1 MASSNSSSASDE
13 VYRARRI
20 PAIALILPLLLS
32 VAAPIAMVT
41 PVSAQDSES
50 GLAPEDIWS
59 DEYLNQVYP
68 WAGDEKA
75 QFSEYYDYFSMK
87 TRMQI
92 LADRNPNIL
101 SFHEGLLGGTNA
113 RGNQMTLDDYK
124 GWHYRHPSPWVKIT
138 ENVQGLFSCIG

>member
-1 MASSNSSSASDE
+1 MLLPFLLSMISPVAMAPVATAQESSNGYS
-13 VYRARRI
+13 
-20 PAIALILPLLLS
+20 
-32 VAAPIAMVT
+32 
-41 PVSAQDSES
+41 
-50 GLAPEDIWS
+50 PEDIWS

-92 LADRNPNIL
+92 LADRNPTIL

-138 ENVQGLFSCIG
+138 ENVQGGDYNEFNDYY

>member
-41 PVSAQDSES
+41 PVSAQDVES

-59 DEYLNQVYP
+59 DDYVNQIFP
-68 WAGDEKA
+68 WA
-75 QFSEYYDYFSMK
+75 
-87 TRMQI
+87 
-92 LADRNPNIL
+92 
-101 SFHEGLLGGTNA
+101 HESND
-113 RGNQMTLDDYK
+113 Q
-124 GWHYRHPSPWVKIT
+124 
-138 ENVQGLFSCIG
+138 